1 MGPAG
6 TWPREGHPMKMKGK
20 RPKRKTSVKLAP
32 TSPGHRHLNVI
43 RLDAKPATGH
53 EKKASQAR

>member
-1 MGPAG
+1 
-6 TWPREGHPMKMKGK
+6 MKMKGK